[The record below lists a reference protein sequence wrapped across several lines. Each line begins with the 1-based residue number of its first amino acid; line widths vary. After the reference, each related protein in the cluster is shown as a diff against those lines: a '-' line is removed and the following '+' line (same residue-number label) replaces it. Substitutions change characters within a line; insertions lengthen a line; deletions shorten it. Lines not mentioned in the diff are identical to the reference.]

1 MNNLEKSKK
10 IIELLIEHTEK
21 GNIKWELIDDENSF
35 LFDYRCFL
43 ELVSGEVYRVSYQR
57 DGDDDGGSLEIDY
70 RRNKSDFDLVDSL
83 VLNSEG
89 TPSLIPE
96 LRKLGDTIYLETEQQ
111 WGQPEEDHYSR
122 FINVLLLNQAN

>member
-10 IIELLIEHTEK
+10 IIELLIENTE
-21 GNIKWELIDDENSF
+21 NRTIKWELNESENSF
-35 LFDYRCFL
+35 LFDYRCLL
-43 ELVSGEVYRVSYQR
+43 ELVSGEVYQIFYQR
-57 DGDDDGGSLEIDY
+57 EEDEDGGFLEIRY
-70 RRNKSDFDLVDSL
+70 GKNKSDFELDSL
-83 VLNSEG
+83 VLNPEG

-111 WGQPEEDHYSR
+111 WGQPEKDHYSR

>member
-10 IIELLIEHTEK
+10 IIKLLIENTEK
-21 GNIKWELIDDENSF
+21 RNIKWELNESEDSF
-35 LFDYRCFL
+35 LFDYQCLL
-43 ELVSGEVYRVSYQR
+43 ELVSGEVYQVFYQR
-57 DGDDDGGSLEIDY
+57 EENEDGGFLEIRY
-70 RRNKSDFDLVDSL
+70 RENKSDFESDSL
-83 VLNSEG
+83 ALNPEG

-122 FINVLLLNQAN
+122 LIDVLSQRAN